1 MTDARASSR
10 DAGRL
15 ALRHDEQPDA
25 DERARARG
33 RANMHFAIR
42 CLCAR
47 NADSVICPSAAR
59 TRARIT
65 EGHPRH
71 EFVSVTRPTP
81 RACCASRPSPPHR
94 WPGSIALPARAAG
107 ADSSGV
113 TLVLGDQ
120 AGGLRALAEAARV
133 LDGAPYRFRWAN
145 FQGAAPLFEA
155 QRAGAIDLAPAGDL
169 PVLTA
174 ALGDPALRIVATRVG
189 SPTSLGIVVQ
199 PDSPVRTVADLKG
212 RTVVVSS
219 ARGSISQYQLYGAL
233 REHGLAPADV
243 DVRFVLPVDAFAA
256 FEAKQIGIWATFDP
270 YYGHAVRRGARVVRD
285 GSGINCGARVPHVA
299 GRHAERSRKARGA
312 RRRARPPRPRRSVG
326 ARASGRL
333 RERLCVAHASAARC
347 GGRHRTPGGARAAQR
362 IERRHRRAAARRRS
376 RGRRCDPAD
385 ARRCRVDRHPE
396 CFRHVAWQR

>member
-1 MTDARASSR
+1 
-10 DAGRL
+10 
-15 ALRHDEQPDA
+15 
-25 DERARARG
+25 
-33 RANMHFAIR
+33 MHHA
-42 CLCAR
+42 
-47 NADSVICPSAAR
+47 P
-59 TRARIT
+59 
-65 EGHPRH
+65 
-71 EFVSVTRPTP
+71 SVTRRRTLLRLAALAAAPLAA
-81 RACCASRPSPPHR
+81 R
-94 WPGSIALPARAAG
+94 ALPAHAA
-107 ADSSGV
+107 AQDLSSI

-189 SPTSLGIVVQ
+189 SPASLGIVVQ

-256 FEAKQIGIWATFDP
+256 FEAKQIAIWATFDP
-270 YYGHAVRRGARVVRD
+270 YYGHVVRRGARVVRD
-285 GSGINCGARVPHVA
+285 GSGINSGLAFLTSPVDTLNDRAKRAALADVLVRLTRA
-299 GRHAERSRKARGA
+299 GQWALSHPADYASVYASLTRLPPDAAA
-312 RRRARPPRPRRSVG
+312 DIVRRAP
-326 ARASGRL
+326 L
-333 RERLCVAHASAARC
+333 
-347 GGRHRTPGGARAAQR
+347 AQR
-362 IERRHRRAAARRRS
+362 GLTGADIAVLQRVADRAAA
-376 RGRRCDPAD
+376 D
-385 ARRCRVDRHPE
+385 AILPKRVD
-396 CFRHVAWQR
+396 VASIAIRNLGAPQAG

>member
-1 MTDARASSR
+1 
-10 DAGRL
+10 
-15 ALRHDEQPDA
+15 
-25 DERARARG
+25 
-33 RANMHFAIR
+33 MHHA
-42 CLCAR
+42 
-47 NADSVICPSAAR
+47 P
-59 TRARIT
+59 
-65 EGHPRH
+65 
-71 EFVSVTRPTP
+71 SVTRRRTLLRLAALAAAPLAA
-81 RACCASRPSPPHR
+81 R
-94 WPGSIALPARAAG
+94 ALPAHAA
-107 ADSSGV
+107 AQDLSNV

-189 SPTSLGIVVQ
+189 SPASLGIVVQ

-256 FEAKQIGIWATFDP
+256 FEAKQIPIWATFDP
-270 YYGHAVRRGARVVRD
+270 YYGHVVRRGARVVRD
-285 GSGINCGARVPHVA
+285 GSGINSGLAFLTSPVDTLNDRAKRAALADVLARLTRA
-299 GRHAERSRKARGA
+299 GQWALSHPADYASVYASLTRLPPDAAA
-312 RRRARPPRPRRSVG
+312 DIVRRAP
-326 ARASGRL
+326 L
-333 RERLCVAHASAARC
+333 
-347 GGRHRTPGGARAAQR
+347 AQR
-362 IERRHRRAAARRRS
+362 GLTGADIAVLQRVADRAAA
-376 RGRRCDPAD
+376 D
-385 ARRCRVDRHPE
+385 AILPKRVD
-396 CFRHVAWQR
+396 VASIAIRNLGAPQAG